1 MPNWVFNHLTI
12 KKEYLGK
19 IMNSEGDVD
28 FNMLNMRRKMNNGS
42 CCKAAC

>member
-19 IMNSEGDVD
+19 IMNSDRDVEYKEED
-28 FNMLNMRRKMNNGS
+28 E
-42 CCKAAC
+42 